1 MKLKQIV
8 LPKKYQYIEGQ
19 SNPLYKKF
27 DGWEKISYSQFT
39 SFKDYKFGYLQD
51 YILKCAKRDGIF
63 ALYGGFCGK
72 YFEDSTKSEY
82 LTEFDMQTIDS
93 IEKHSTSKYESEI
106 VIDLELFGLSKTCL
120 QGFSDL
126 EYTSDNKLHIIDL
139 KTGNSDNMLDKYG
152 DMNKYFQTRLYAY
165 QRENEGFEIGTCK
178 VIHLGRKGNN
188 FNVGDKN
195 CLRLNGQID
204 EIPTPYDTLE
214 VEKYIKESIVSTCI
228 DISEYFSV
236 FNSFFAEKVVE

>member
-1 MKLKQIV
+1 MKLQKIK

-19 SNPLYKKF
+19 SRPEYKKF

-39 SFKDYKFGYLQD
+39 SFKDYKFGYIQD

-72 YFEDSTKSEY
+72 YFEDGTKSEY

-93 IEKHSTSKYESEI
+93 IEKYPSSRYESEI
-106 VIDLELFGLSKTCL
+106 VIDLEPFGLFKTCL
-120 QGFSDL
+120 QGFSDH
-126 EYTSDNKLHIIDL
+126 EYIIENKLCVGDL
-139 KTGNSDNMLDKYG
+139 KTGNSDSMLDKYG

-165 QRENEGFEIGTCK
+165 ERENQGFEIGSCK

-188 FNVGDKN
+188 FNIGDKN
-195 CLRLNGQID
+195 CLRLNGVID
-204 EIPTPYDTLE
+204 EIPTPYNRLE
-214 VEKYIKESIVSTCI
+214 VEKYIKESIVTTCLE
-228 DISEYFSV
+228 ISEYFSV
-236 FNSFFAEKVVE
+236 FNSFLGE